1 MLSQTIVCSIVAVM
15 SALALPANAAPQ
27 QITKRSTAELSKSA
41 QLKLADN
48 SAERYKLLPNDEDF
62 VFKFGSDAL
71 PIATSENFPVL
82 TGTGVSL
89 SIGDLPGCSM
99 SFVHLHPR
107 ATELFSLSSGHVL
120 SEMVPEVAAVD
131 SEGKQRTIRV
141 ELEPGMVTVYPAGSF
156 HAQINPDCEPANFTA
171 AFNSE
176 EFAVGLVA
184 KQTFLFSDDAIAR
197 TFGQSIA
204 GEDIEKVRDAIPTDM
219 ALKVEQCLKKC
230 GKEKREA

>member
-1 MLSQTIVCSIVAVM
+1 MHSQTIVCSVIAVM
-15 SALALPANAAPQ
+15 SALAHAAPQ
-27 QITKRSTAELSKSA
+27 QITKRSTVELSKTA

-48 SAERYKLLPNDEDF
+48 SAERYKLLKDEDF
-62 VFKFGSDAL
+62 LFKFGSDEL
-71 PIATSENFPVL
+71 PIATNGNFPAL

-99 SFVHLHPR
+99 SFIHLHPR
-107 ATELFSLSSGHVL
+107 ATEIFSLSSGHIL
-120 SEMVPEVAAVD
+120 SQMVPEVAAVD

-141 ELEPGMVTVYPAGSF
+141 ELEPGTVTVYPAGSF
-156 HAQINPDCEPANFTA
+156 HTQINPNCEPANFTA

-230 GKEKREA
+230 GKEKRQA